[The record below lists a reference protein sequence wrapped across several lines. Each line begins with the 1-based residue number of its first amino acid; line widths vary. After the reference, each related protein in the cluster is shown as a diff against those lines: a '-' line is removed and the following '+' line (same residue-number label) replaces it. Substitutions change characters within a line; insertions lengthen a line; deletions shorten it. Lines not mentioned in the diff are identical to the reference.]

1 MNENKIFTLKPEFV
15 PAKNLI
21 INFFIGIPFSL
32 YIGSMLAPLIFL
44 KESNTNFNLLIVIL
58 ICCIIFLVWLL
69 IAFYNEKLNY
79 KATEY
84 DVYSDRIEFSEGFI
98 NSQNTTLMIKDIK
111 EIHLKRSFFQNF
123 YELGTVRFVTAANAS
138 AAKNSSIFATGV
150 NFRDIKNSKVI
161 YAEMKKLVDEQ
172 QNKVN

>member
-1 MNENKIFTLKPEFV
+1 MDTNKIFTLKPEFI

-21 INFFIGIPFSL
+21 INFFIGIPLSL
-32 YIGSMLAPLIFL
+32 YIGFMFLPLIRL
-44 KESNTNFNLLIVIL
+44 AEKNTDFIWLVTPIVSIV
-58 ICCIIFLVWLL
+58 FLVWLL

-79 KATEY
+79 KVTEY
-84 DVYSDRIEFSEGFI
+84 EVYGDRIEFTEGFI

-111 EIHLKRSFFQNF
+111 EIHLKRNFFQNF
-123 YELGTVRFVTAANAS
+123 YELGTIRFVTAANAS
-138 AAKNSSIFATGV
+138 TARNSSIFATGV

-172 QNKVN
+172 QNKSI